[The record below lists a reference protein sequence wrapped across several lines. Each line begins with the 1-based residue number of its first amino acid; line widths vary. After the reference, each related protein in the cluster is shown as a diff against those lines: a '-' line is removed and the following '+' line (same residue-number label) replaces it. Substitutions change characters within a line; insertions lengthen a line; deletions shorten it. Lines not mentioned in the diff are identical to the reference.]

1 MNPNTKQFPKLTS
14 ALAAAAAAALLLAA
28 CGTQATENSG
38 ASAAPAFSASAA
50 AAPTPSPA
58 ASPAVSAPALQP
70 TATVETAASSSPAV
84 AAKQYKINKN
94 YDVVPLDTAPEAN
107 KKVVLLTFDDGPKKE
122 DMLTLILDTLDKHK
136 AKAIFFV
143 NGNRVKQNPDLL
155 KLIHERKQ
163 TIGNHTWDHVD
174 LKKEAPEKVDQQ
186 IGDVQTIV
194 KELTGEAPKFFRP
207 PNGSGSDYVREAVK
221 KAGMVYM
228 TWSNGSLDWDTKTAD
243 KPQEVIDNVLKQLH
257 PGSNILMHELAWTA
271 EALDKLLTELE
282 AKGYSFV
289 DPGTIALE

>member
-1 MNPNTKQFPKLTS
+1 MNPNRKRTAALT
-14 ALAAAAAAALLLAA
+14 AAAAAALLLAS
-28 CGTQATENSG
+28 CGTPATAPSTVPSG
-38 ASAAPAFSASAA
+38 SAPPIQSSAPVASQL
-50 AAPTPSPA
+50 PSP
-58 ASPAVSAPALQP
+58 SIQVTP
-70 TATVETAASSSPAV
+70 TAASTPAPPPAV
-84 AAKQYKINKN
+84 AVKQYKINKN
-94 YDVVPLDTAPEAN
+94 YDVVPLDTAPDAN

-122 DMLTLILDTLDKHK
+122 DMLTKILDTLDSHK

-143 NGNRVKQNPDLL
+143 NGNRVKQNPALL

-174 LKKEAPEKVDQQ
+174 LKKEPPEKVDNQ
-186 IGDVQTIV
+186 INDVQTIV
-194 KELTGEAPKFFRP
+194 KELTGEAPVFFRP
-207 PNGSGSDYVREAVK
+207 PNGSGSDYVREVVK

-257 PGSNILMHELAWTA
+257 SGSNILMHELAWTA

-282 AKGYSFV
+282 SRGYSFV
-289 DPGTIALE
+289 DPSLIALE

>member
-1 MNPNTKQFPKLTS
+1 MSSKQKKAAALT
-14 ALAAAAAAALLLAA
+14 AAAAAALMLVSCGSPSTAKNTPVSASPAGTPMSIQSPAPAA
-28 CGTQATENSG
+28 TQT
-38 ASAAPAFSASAA
+38 AAPAATL
-50 AAPTPSPA
+50 APTAVPT
-58 ASPAVSAPALQP
+58 ASP
-70 TATVETAASSSPAV
+70 SPAV
-84 AAKQYKINKN
+84 AAKQYRINKN

-122 DMLTLILDTLDKHK
+122 DMLALILDTLDKHK

-143 NGNRVKQNPDLL
+143 NGNRVKQNPGLL

-174 LKKEAPEKVDQQ
+174 LKKEPPERVDSQ
-186 IGDVQTIV
+186 INDVQNIV
-194 KELTGEAPKFFRP
+194 KELTGEAPVFFRP

-228 TWSNGSLDWDTKTAD
+228 TWSNGSLDWETKTAD
-243 KPQEVIDNVLKQLH
+243 KPQEVIDNVMKQLH
-257 PGSNILMHELAWTA
+257 SGSNILMHELAWTA

-289 DPGTIALE
+289 DPSSIALE

>member
-1 MNPNTKQFPKLTS
+1 MSLKRKKAASLT
-14 ALAAAAAAALLLAA
+14 AAAAAALMLVS
-28 CGTQATENSG
+28 CGTPSTNSKTPVS
-38 ASAAPAFSASAA
+38 ASPAGSPASIQSPAPAASQTPPATLA
-50 AAPTPSPA
+50 PTTTATPTPSP
-58 ASPAVSAPALQP
+58 SPA
-70 TATVETAASSSPAV
+70 AAV
-84 AAKQYKINKN
+84 KQYRINKN
-94 YDVVPLDTAPEAN
+94 YDVVPLDTAPEAD

-143 NGNRVKQNPDLL
+143 NGNRVKQNPGLL

-174 LKKEAPEKVDQQ
+174 LKKEPPERVDSQ
-186 IGDVQTIV
+186 INDVQTIV
-194 KELTGEAPKFFRP
+194 KELIGEAPLFFRP
-207 PNGSGSDYVREAVK
+207 PNGSGSDYVRDAVK

-228 TWSNGSLDWDTKTAD
+228 TWSNGSLDWETKTAD
-243 KPQEVIDNVLKQLH
+243 KPQEVIDNVMKQLH
-257 PGSNILMHELAWTA
+257 AGSNILMHELAWTA

-289 DPGTIALE
+289 DPSSIALE

>member
-1 MNPNTKQFPKLTS
+1 MNPNARQFPKLTS
-14 ALAAAAAAALLLAA
+14 ALAAAAATALLLAG
-28 CGTQATENSG
+28 CGAQATGQNAGESP
-38 ASAAPAFSASAA
+38 APAFSASAA
-50 AAPTPSPA
+50 SEPTPSPA
-58 ASPAVSAPALQP
+58 GSPAAPAPSIQPVASAAAASP
-70 TATVETAASSSPAV
+70 SPAI
-84 AAKQYKINKN
+84 AAKQYRINKN

-107 KKVVLLTFDDGPKKE
+107 KKVALLTFDDGPKKE

-143 NGNRVKQNPDLL
+143 NGNRIKQNPDLL

-174 LKKEAPEKVDQQ
+174 LKKETPEKVDQQ

-289 DPGTIALE
+289 DPETIALE

>member
-1 MNPNTKQFPKLTS
+1 MNPNRKKTAALT
-14 ALAAAAAAALLLAA
+14 AAAAAALLLAS
-28 CGTQATENSG
+28 CGTPATAPSTVPSGSAASIQSPAPAASQAVPSPSIQAT
-38 ASAAPAFSASAA
+38 PT
-50 AAPTPSPA
+50 AAPTAAPSPA
-58 ASPAVSAPALQP
+58 AAV
-70 TATVETAASSSPAV
+70 
-84 AAKQYKINKN
+84 KQYKINKN
-94 YDVVPLDTAPEAN
+94 YDVVPLDSAPDAN

-122 DMLTLILDTLDKHK
+122 DMLTKILDTLDAHK

-143 NGNRVKQNPDLL
+143 NGNRVKQNPALL

-174 LKKEAPEKVDQQ
+174 LKKQPPEKVDSQ
-186 IGDVQTIV
+186 INDVQAIV
-194 KELTGEAPKFFRP
+194 KELIGEAPLFFRP

-221 KAGMVYM
+221 KAGMLYM

-282 AKGYSFV
+282 SKGYSFV
-289 DPGTIALE
+289 DPSSIALE

>member
-1 MNPNTKQFPKLTS
+1 MSSNRKIAITLT
-14 ALAAAAAAALLLAA
+14 AAATAALMLAS
-28 CGTQATENSG
+28 CGTPSTGQNSG
-38 ASAAPAFSASAA
+38 IT
-50 AAPTPSPA
+50 AAPTGSPTSIQSPAPA
-58 ASPAVSAPALQP
+58 ASQAAPTASIAPTSVATP
-70 TATVETAASSSPAV
+70 TATPSPAV
-84 AAKQYKINKN
+84 AAKQYRINKN
-94 YDVVPLDTAPEAN
+94 YDVVPLDTAPEAD

-122 DMLTLILDTLDKHK
+122 DMLTQILDTLDKHK

-143 NGNRVKQNPDLL
+143 NGNRVKQNPGLL

-174 LKKEAPEKVDQQ
+174 LKKEPPEKVDSQ
-186 IGDVQTIV
+186 INDVQTIV
-194 KELTGEAPKFFRP
+194 KELTGQAPLFFRP

-228 TWSNGSLDWDTKTAD
+228 TWSNGSLDWATKTAD
-243 KPQEVIDNVLKQLH
+243 KPQEVIENVLNQLH

-282 AKGYSFV
+282 AKGYNFV
-289 DPGTIALE
+289 DPSTIALE